1 MGTHPS
7 QSAQRKPDL
16 LGIYLNDHLAGAT
29 AGVELA
35 RRVASSQ
42 HSSAGGDALGQLAS
56 DIAQDRSALI
66 SIIAALELPLRSYKA
81 WLAWGGEKISRLKPN
96 GRVMTRSPLSSL
108 EELEMM
114 RLGVEGKAAGW
125 RTLRTLADRDHR
137 LDAQQLDE
145 LLRRARSQSE
155 ILEDLRV
162 HAAGAVTPLTLPSA
176 DTS

>member
-1 MGTHPS
+1 
-7 QSAQRKPDL
+7 
-16 LGIYLNDHLAGAT
+16 
-29 AGVELA
+29 
-35 RRVASSQ
+35 
-42 HSSAGGDALGQLAS
+42 
-56 DIAQDRSALI
+56 
-66 SIIAALELPLRSYKA
+66 
-81 WLAWGGEKISRLKPN
+81 
-96 GRVMTRSPLSSL
+96 
-108 EELEMM
+108 MM

-162 HAAGAVTPLTLPSA
+162 HAAGAVTRLTLPSA